1 MTSQQTLPFFDF
13 SNEDRLRF
21 AQLVNDKPLPD
32 RARKF
37 FRLAYDAATEWG
49 KPGLQVR
56 YYDHTLLV
64 SCPQERLAELLECS
78 VRTVQR
84 MIDEQLVPTGIVEKE
99 QVVPECDGPSTQKTV
114 YLIFMDRLQAMP
126 SLDPT
131 NELDCVIIKRGGDLR
146 QSGERVHAHPEL
158 QTETS
163 VQPSPSRDVAPV
175 VVSDVVPDVVCP
187 VVSVVAQDVAP
198 VVVSNVVS
206 LMNHDHD
213 HEGMNE
219 FKINHSIT
227 HDHEEPPPKRFDA
240 ITARDVLAIAGYAF
254 DRGDGQMVTANGA
267 SRLRALMA
275 YFDDALA
282 NGLARP
288 GEEPLFTALFRCA
301 ARLHRLP
308 SGNATRVNDVGGW
321 IRRCWENRDTKPP
334 GRVTAEDRA
343 YARSLLTAQ
352 SVPSA

>member
-49 KPGLQVR
+49 KPGLRVR
-56 YYDHTLLV
+56 YYDRTLLV
-64 SCPQERLAELLECS
+64 SCPQERLAELLDCS

-84 MIDEQLVPTGIVEKE
+84 MIDEQLVPTGLVEKV
-99 QVVPECDGPSTQKTV
+99 QVVPKCDGPSTQKTV

-131 NELDCVIIKRGGDLR
+131 DELDCVILDRGGDLR
-146 QSGERVHAHPEL
+146 QAGDRSCDHPEF

-163 VQPSPSRDVAPV
+163 VQPSPSSDVVPV
-175 VVSDVVPDVVCP
+175 VVSNVVPDVVCP
-187 VVSVVAQDVAP
+187 VVSVVAP

-213 HEGMNE
+213 HDGMNE

-227 HDHEEPPPKRFDA
+227 HDHETQPSKRFDA
-240 ITARDVLAIAGYAF
+240 ITARDVLAISGYAF
-254 DRGDGQMVTANGA
+254 DRGDGQTVTANA
-267 SRLRALMA
+267 VSRRRALIA
-275 YFDDALA
+275 YFDDAVA

-288 GEEPLFTALFRCA
+288 GEEPLFAALFRAA

-308 SGNATRVNDVGGW
+308 EGNSTRVNDVGGW
-321 IRRCWENRDTKPP
+321 IRRCWLNRDAKPP
-334 GRVTAEDRA
+334 GRVTPDDRL
-343 YARSLLTAQ
+343 YARNLLSAPPVPTA
-352 SVPSA
+352 